1 MLSRLVQALVDS
13 RNEAANDV
21 LLEALRA
28 GNEAEKALAL
38 NALFRR
44 ATLKAL
50 LGVVE
55 QYPDLPA
62 SLQSNVLGNVKQL
75 HAALR
80 ECSKS
85 SQQKVVLA
93 AIRLISAGKQGKLTY
108 ILAEELHGTDDV
120 IAKNACD
127 AIVELAR
134 WSSNLTRKLQSIK
147 LWQEAE
153 TPGKKEDAGDPREIY
168 ELVMAER
175 PEIEYAVARAI
186 DVHRGK
192 YGNELLRAA
201 LLLADWPG
209 SKTLAILNTPK
220 HGGQNAMVRRLQ
232 QAPDSEHVDAF
243 LLAAAAG
250 GL

>member
-1 MLSRLVQALVDS
+1 MLSQLVSALVDS
-13 RNEAANDV
+13 RNEAADEV

-50 LGVVE
+50 VGVVE
-55 QYPDLPA
+55 QYTDLPA
-62 SLQSNVLGNVKQL
+62 SLQSAVLGNVKQL

-80 ECSKS
+80 DCSRS
-85 SQQKVVLA
+85 SHQKVVLA

-108 ILAEELHGTDDV
+108 ILAEELHGTDDL

-127 AIVELAR
+127 AVLELSR
-134 WSSNLTRKLQSIK
+134 WVSHLSKKLQTLK
-147 LWQEAE
+147 LWQDEAE
-153 TPGKKEDAGDPREIY
+153 GKKEDAASDPREIY
-168 ELVMAER
+168 ELLMAER

-192 YGNELLRAA
+192 
-201 LLLADWPG
+201 
-209 SKTLAILNTPK
+209 
-220 HGGQNAMVRRLQ
+220 
-232 QAPDSEHVDAF
+232 
-243 LLAAAAG
+243 
-250 GL
+250 

>member
-13 RNEAANDV
+13 KNEAADGV

-50 LGVVE
+50 VGLVE
-55 QYPDLPA
+55 QYSDLPA
-62 SLQSNVLGNVKQL
+62 ALQTFVLGNVKQL

-93 AIRLISAGKQGKLTY
+93 AIRLIAAGKQGKLTY
-108 ILAEELHGTDDV
+108 ILAEELHGTDDF

-127 AIVELAR
+127 AVEEMAR
-134 WSSNLTRKLQSIK
+134 WASNLTKKLQAMRQRGEGETEDK
-147 LWQEAE
+147 KDEEAR
-153 TPGKKEDAGDPREIY
+153 D
-168 ELVMAER
+168 
-175 PEIEYAVARAI
+175 
-186 DVHRGK
+186 
-192 YGNELLRAA
+192 
-201 LLLADWPG
+201 
-209 SKTLAILNTPK
+209 
-220 HGGQNAMVRRLQ
+220 Q
-232 QAPDSEHVDAF
+232 
-243 LLAAAAG
+243 
-250 GL
+250 